1 MLFLDVL
8 GKGCCQH
15 ELAAVGAVDP
25 GEGVLRRPRPPRV
38 GQRHVARP
46 QVPGGGGGVGGGGGG
61 GGVEGGGG
69 W

>member
-1 MLFLDVL
+1 M
-8 GKGCCQH
+8 
-15 ELAAVGAVDP
+15 DP

-46 QVPGGGGGVGGGGGG
+46 QVPGGGGGVGGRGGG
-61 GGVEGGGG
+61 GGVEGGEG

>member
-1 MLFLDVL
+1 MEILSLLVEV
-8 GKGCCQH
+8 CS
-15 ELAAVGAVDP
+15 GAVDP

-38 GQRHVARP
+38 GQRHVAQP
-46 QVPGGGGGVGGGGGG
+46 QVPGGGGGVGGRGGG